1 MLTALLFIAA
11 LDSSPAKPGA
21 LPDLGPI
28 PKDTVRLFLV
38 RHGQALSNLNPR
50 PKLTPKE
57 LDHLTDLGRAQTA
70 RTVAL
75 LRGQGVR
82 LVMSSPA
89 ERARETAAVLREGLA
104 LGEATVEPRLRSMEL
119 GRSSAGQALGWT
131 EREVE
136 LKAGRDPQPLGG
148 ESFQQVADRMID
160 LLVTTL
166 ARERGGQGVVLVS
179 HSEVISALVGSVRG
193 LPKTEW
199 EELGIPNASVTVVDA
214 TPGKPPRVL
223 LVGLSAEGAKP

>member
-1 MLTALLFIAA
+1 MLTALVLLAA
-11 LDSSPAKPGA
+11 LDSAPAKPGSLTA
-21 LPDLGPI
+21 LGPI
-28 PKDTVRLFLV
+28 PKDTVRAFLV

-50 PKLTPKE
+50 PKLTPTE
-57 LDHLTDLGRAQTA
+57 LDHLTDLGRAQAA

-82 LVMSSPA
+82 LVLSSPA
-89 ERARETAAVLREGLA
+89 QRARETAAI
-104 LGEATVEPRLRSMEL
+104 LGDAVSTGVPPVEPRLRSMEL
-119 GRSSAGQALGWT
+119 GRSPAGQPLGWT

-136 LKAGRDPQPLGG
+136 LKAGRDPQPPGG
-148 ESFQQVADRMID
+148 ESFQQVADRMIE

-166 ARERGGQGVVLVS
+166 TREYGGQGVVLVS

-193 LPKTEW
+193 LPKSEW

-214 TPGKPPRVL
+214 TPGKPPKVL
-223 LVGLSAEGAKP
+223 LVGLSADGARP

>member
-1 MLTALLFIAA
+1 MLTALVLLAA
-11 LDSSPAKPGA
+11 LDSAPAKPGQLA
-21 LPDLGPI
+21 ALGPI
-28 PKDTVRLFLV
+28 PKDTVRAFLV

-70 RTVAL
+70 RTRAL
-75 LRGQGVR
+75 LHGQGVR
-82 LVMSSPA
+82 LVLTSPA
-89 ERARETAAVLREGLA
+89 ERARETAAILA
-104 LGEATVEPRLRSMEL
+104 DTVSAGVPPVEPRLRSMEL
-119 GRSSAGQALGWT
+119 GRSPAGQPLGWT

-136 LKAGRDPQPLGG
+136 LKAGRDPQPPGG

-160 LLVTTL
+160 LLTTL

>member
-1 MLTALLFIAA
+1 MLAALLLLAA
-11 LDSSPAKPGA
+11 LEAAPARSGQLA
-21 LPDLGPI
+21 ALGPI
-28 PKDTVRLFLV
+28 PKGTVRAFLV

-82 LVMSSPA
+82 LVLTSPA
-89 ERARETAAVLREGLA
+89 ERARETAAI
-104 LGEATVEPRLRSMEL
+104 LGAGVATGVPPVEPRLRSLEL
-119 GRSSAGQALGWT
+119 GRSPVGQPLGWT
-131 EREVE
+131 EREVD

-160 LLVTTL
+160 LVTTL

-179 HSEVISALVGSVRG
+179 HSEVISALVGSLRS
-193 LPKTEW
+193 LPKIEW
-199 EELGIPNASVTVVDA
+199 EELGIGNASVTVVDS
-214 TPGKPPRVL
+214 TPGKPPKVL